1 MCNGVVRPIDGG
13 DQYGAFEWWCASTPD
28 APEIPV
34 VVRRRDAW
42 QKRAPG
48 GARRAGNDVYGPG
61 SELTAAGRTN

>member
-1 MCNGVVRPIDGG
+1 MVRPIDGG
-13 DQYGAFEWWCASTPD
+13 DQYGAFECWCASTPD